1 MAEDI
6 IAARALRQ
14 ALPTFT
20 ALASLLLVMAIA
32 ATLYLAREIC
42 VPLALGILLSFLLAP
57 LVRVLQKLRF
67 PHAVAVL
74 TAVVGASVALFLI
87 GGVVAGQLS
96 QLAADLP
103 QYRANMVQK
112 IRAVRGETQA
122 SGALGRAVDVIQS
135 LGQELQAPVV
145 TNVPAS
151 AKESQPMP
159 VEIREPNAGPLEK
172 LARLLS
178 PLLGPLATIG
188 LVFTFTVF
196 MLIQRQDIRNR
207 FIRLAG
213 SDDLQRTTA
222 AMDDTGRRL
231 SRLFLSQFGLNAA
244 FGGVIGL
251 GLWAIGVP
259 SPVLWGILAA
269 ILRFIPY
276 IGAVIAAALPLAL
289 AIAVDPG
296 WMLAAWTAV
305 LFVSAELVAG
315 QAIEP
320 LLFGHSTG
328 LSPLAIVLAA
338 TFWSFLWG
346 PIGLVLATPLTVA
359 LVVMGNHIER
369 LRFLD
374 VLLGDRPALAPPQ
387 IFYQRMLAADPAE
400 AVDQALAFLKVR
412 SLDTYYDEVALEGLK
427 LAQDDI
433 VRGAL
438 SGERQSILGTTIQQ
452 LVARLAGIKM
462 HRSDP
467 TQSTDAETAAAVAAI
482 GPDRVLTGFASGPD
496 RLQDTWRTPCPILC
510 VAGRSVLDQAI
521 ARMLL
526 QLFERQ
532 GLKGRIVGP
541 DMLETADPLPF
552 DPSGVALICF
562 SYLDA
567 LSTLHIRHAARR
579 MRRKVPG
586 KPKVIVGLWRQRD
599 PATLEGLRRQTSAD
613 ALVTSLHDAVDA
625 TIAMATNSRDN
636 YAGAK
641 TSL

>member
-14 ALPTFT
+14 ALPTYT

-57 LVRVLQKLRF
+57 LVRLLQRFRF
-67 PHAVAVL
+67 PHSLAVLVAVL
-74 TAVVGASVALFLI
+74 GASIVLLLLGSVVG
-87 GGVVAGQLS
+87 GQLS

-112 IRAVRGETQA
+112 IRAVRGETQT
-122 SGALGRAVDVIQS
+122 SGALGRAVDVIQG
-135 LGQELQAPVV
+135 LGQELQAP
-145 TNVPAS
+145 TAKKAS
-151 AKESQPMP
+151 ALPTESQPMP
-159 VEIREPNAGPLEK
+159 VEIREPDAGPLEK
-172 LARLLS
+172 LGRLLT

-222 AMDDTGRRL
+222 ALDDTGRRL

-244 FGGVIGL
+244 FGVVIWL
-251 GLWAIGVP
+251 GLWVIGVP

-276 IGAVIAAALPLAL
+276 IGGVIAAALPLAL

-315 QAIEP
+315 QAVEP

-400 AVDQALAFLKVR
+400 AVDQARAFLKVR

-438 SGERQSILGTTIQQ
+438 SGERQAILGTTIQQ
-452 LVARLAGIKM
+452 LVARLAGIKTQ
-462 HRSDP
+462 RSGSN
-467 TQSTDAETAAAVAAI
+467 QSTDAETAAAIAAI
-482 GPDRVLTGFASGPD
+482 RPDRVLTGFATGAEG
-496 RLQDTWRTPCPILC
+496 LQDSWRGPCPILC

-521 ARMLL
+521 AGMLL

-541 DMLETADPLPF
+541 EMLETTDPLPF

-586 KPKVIVGLWRQRD
+586 KPKIIVGLWRQRD
-599 PATLEGLRRQTSAD
+599 PATVEGLRRQISAD
-613 ALVTSLHDAVDA
+613 VLATSLHDALEA
-625 TIAMATNSRDN
+625 AMNLA
-636 YAGAK
+636 AK
-641 TSL
+641 G